1 MDELSEFPF
10 LTRAEFLRCI
20 DHFEEQ
26 FGSLIEIRRD
36 IHKHQQFVRIYQPLF
51 SPDTSNSDVQIDEIE
66 NVEDFDPVEA
76 LADDVPAATRTVC
89 GQVEY
94 HVVYSAS
101 WRVPVLYMRVVLSE
115 PSRVVLD
122 AEQVTNLLVADQQ
135 VRGAIK
141 AVEFGGALGI
151 QDHPV
156 LNEPF
161 VYLHPCH
168 TATLLRA
175 VGVTIDAKNYMSA
188 WLSLTGS
195 AVGLTLPLFMK
206 QL

>member
-1 MDELSEFPF
+1 MDELADFPF
-10 LTRAEFLRCI
+10 LTHAEFLRCI
-20 DHFEEQ
+20 DQFEEQ
-26 FGSLIEIRRD
+26 FGSLVEIRRD
-36 IHKHQQFVRIYQPLF
+36 TCRQQQFLRIYKTLLLP
-51 SPDTSNSDVQIDEIE
+51 SDPSSGDEEIDEIE
-66 NVEDFDPVEA
+66 GVEDPDPIEA
-76 LADDVPAATRTVC
+76 LADDVPGVAKAAH

-101 WRVPVLYMRVVLSE
+101 WRVPVLYMRVVLSDQ
-115 PSRVVLD
+115 SQVVLD
-122 AEQVTNLLVADQQ
+122 IKQATKLLVADQQ
-135 VRGAIK
+135 VRGAIE

-161 VYLHPCH
+161 LYLHPCH

-175 VGVTIDAKNYMSA
+175 VGVPIDATNYMSA

-195 AVGLTLPLFMK
+195 AVGLTLKLCPD
-206 QL
+206 

>member
-1 MDELSEFPF
+1 MDELGEFPF
-10 LTRAEFLRCI
+10 LTRTEFLRSI

-26 FGSLIEIRRD
+26 FGSIIEIRRD
-36 IHKHQQFVRIYQPLF
+36 TCKQQQFLRIYKSLF
-51 SPDTSNSDVQIDEIE
+51 LPDEPDGDEEIDEIDE
-66 NVEDFDPVEA
+66 VEDPDPIEA
-76 LADDVPAATRTVC
+76 LAADVPGDTRTAC

-101 WRVPVLYMRVVLSE
+101 WRVPVLYMRVLLSDQ
-115 PSRVVLD
+115 SQVVLD
-122 AEQVTNLLVADQQ
+122 IEQVTKLLVADQQ
-135 VRGAIK
+135 MRGAIE

-175 VGVTIDAKNYMSA
+175 VGVPIDASNYMSA

-195 AVGLTLPLFMK
+195 AVGLTLKL
-206 QL
+206 

>member
-1 MDELSEFPF
+1 MDELGEFPF
-10 LTRAEFLRCI
+10 LTRTEFLRSI

-26 FGSLIEIRRD
+26 FGSIIEIRRD
-36 IHKHQQFVRIYQPLF
+36 TCKQQQFLRIYKSLF
-51 SPDTSNSDVQIDEIE
+51 LPDESDGDEEIDEIDE
-66 NVEDFDPVEA
+66 VEDPDPIEA
-76 LADDVPAATRTVC
+76 LAADVPGDTRTAC

-101 WRVPVLYMRVVLSE
+101 WRVPVLYMRVLLSDQ
-115 PSRVVLD
+115 SQVVLD
-122 AEQVTNLLVADQQ
+122 IEQVTKLLVADQQ
-135 VRGAIK
+135 MRGAIE

-175 VGVTIDAKNYMSA
+175 VGVPIDASNYMGA

-195 AVGLTLPLFMK
+195 AVGLTLKL
-206 QL
+206 

>member
-1 MDELSEFPF
+1 MDELGEFPF
-10 LTRAEFLRCI
+10 LTRTEFLRSI

-26 FGSLIEIRRD
+26 FGSIIEIRRD
-36 IHKHQQFVRIYQPLF
+36 TCKQQQFLRIYKSLF
-51 SPDTSNSDVQIDEIE
+51 LPDESDGDEEIDEIDE
-66 NVEDFDPVEA
+66 VEDPDPIEA
-76 LADDVPAATRTVC
+76 LAADVPGDTRTAC

-101 WRVPVLYMRVVLSE
+101 WRVPVLYMRVLLSDQ
-115 PSRVVLD
+115 SQVVLD
-122 AEQVTNLLVADQQ
+122 IEQVTKLLVADQQ
-135 VRGAIK
+135 MRGAIE

-175 VGVTIDAKNYMSA
+175 VGVPIDASNYMSA

-195 AVGLTLPLFMK
+195 AVGLTLKL
-206 QL
+206 